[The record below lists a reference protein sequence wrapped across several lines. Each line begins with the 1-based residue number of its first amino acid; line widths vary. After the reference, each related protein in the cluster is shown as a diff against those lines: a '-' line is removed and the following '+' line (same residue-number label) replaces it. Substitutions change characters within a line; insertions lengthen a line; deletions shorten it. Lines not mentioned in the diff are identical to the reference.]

1 MTDVQS
7 LFCMPSIFHSAKM
20 AADGAASPAGFAEQ
34 ELIKQLVD
42 SGNELLQNPPASKEE
57 LLGKLERLGLLLS
70 NVYQEPSGSFHEA
83 LQPSIKALFADG
95 LLQHADLEVQ
105 TSTTYCMSEILRI
118 TAPDQPCDDKS
129 IEEFFQLAI
138 MAFRKLANVED
149 RCYSKAASILQ
160 TFAKYRLCVLMLD
173 LELDA
178 LILEMFQLFLN
189 SICPDNADALL
200 PFMEAIMTMIIE
212 DSEEISTDLLSILL
226 TSAKKENQNPLNV
239 CYVLGERVFR
249 NSNVKLQQYIPGAV
263 KSLGINVNDY
273 AEIVELTWREAIKSE
288 NLDKKELAP
297 NSASPRDVG
306 TAQKL
311 SSSDCPRETPSSD
324 LAKVSG
330 QDASCNTQFRS
341 DQVNQNDIDVRNNP
355 SHENRTSAFAA
366 QKSLS
371 PPTRRR
377 GRKPNSL
384 MKPEEG
390 YDHTWINVE
399 GKSDKTPCQGKESKK
414 RIGRPRKH
422 LVSKGSHFTSSQSLN
437 TIEDFQTR
445 ERRAEEEI
453 KPSDGEQL
461 MPVSD
466 SLKRAEEEN
475 KPSDGGFRSA
485 STKKRSNNGE
495 TSKKRKR
502 KCSPSEKAARKQAEK
517 LVGSRIKVWWPIDQ
531 TFYEGSIASFDYFE
545 KKHKVNYDDGDVEDL
560 DLSIERWELIRD
572 VKSAVDEQETVAGG
586 ANLSEIKL
594 DHVTNSDRSARST
607 CKARDGAELPVVKP
621 EVEQRKVSRSNSAP
635 STSERAQDASVEL
648 PVVKQEVEKRKVIR
662 IKPTHQRVRNAAAE
676 LPVGEEGEKPKNKR
690 RRTKKATPRFPV
702 LDSEKVNVKGYQVK
716 ASAAPILEEIFEKH
730 GDIAANCPYPSRGFR
745 ASVFEVICDVIRELR
760 TNDWGTIVS
769 MVGQMRTEVSDTA
782 AAAHLEVSWL
792 KQILDDISTEDD
804 GQLASVIRN
813 TALVSK
819 AARKDLT
826 QRKAE
831 LVIAERSYEEAKRQL
846 ERAEQSKRTAE
857 RAVEVLESVKKKAQN
872 DMELNFNK
880 RNDLQNRFF
889 TLQ

>member
-1 MTDVQS
+1 MFNV
-7 LFCMPSIFHSAKM
+7 
-20 AADGAASPAGFAEQ
+20 
-34 ELIKQLVD
+34 LI
-42 SGNELLQNPPASKEE
+42 
-57 LLGKLERLGLLLS
+57 
-70 NVYQEPSGSFHEA
+70 
-83 LQPSIKALFADG
+83 
-95 LLQHADLEVQ
+95 
-105 TSTTYCMSEILRI
+105 
-118 TAPDQPCDDKS
+118 
-129 IEEFFQLAI
+129 
-138 MAFRKLANVED
+138 
-149 RCYSKAASILQ
+149 
-160 TFAKYRLCVLMLD
+160 
-173 LELDA
+173 
-178 LILEMFQLFLN
+178 
-189 SICPDNADALL
+189 
-200 PFMEAIMTMIIE
+200 
-212 DSEEISTDLLSILL
+212 
-226 TSAKKENQNPLNV
+226 
-239 CYVLGERVFR
+239 
-249 NSNVKLQQYIPGAV
+249 
-263 KSLGINVNDY
+263 
-273 AEIVELTWREAIKSE
+273 
-288 NLDKKELAP
+288 
-297 NSASPRDVG
+297 
-306 TAQKL
+306 
-311 SSSDCPRETPSSD
+311 DCPRETPSSD

-330 QDASCNTQFRS
+330 QDASCNTQLCS

-366 QKSLS
+366 QNQTS
-371 PPTRRR
+371 PPTTRR
-377 GRKPNSL
+377 GHKPNSL

-390 YDHTWINVE
+390 YDHTWISVE

-414 RIGRPRKH
+414 RTIRPRKH
-422 LVSKGSHFTSSQSLN
+422 LVSKGSHFTSGMSEADILKPTASQSLN

-461 MPVSD
+461 MPVLD

-485 STKKRSNNGE
+485 STKKRSNSGE

-531 TFYEGSIASFDYFE
+531 TFYEGGIASFDYFE

-572 VKSAVDEQETVAGG
+572 VKSAVDEQETVAGVVD
-586 ANLSEIKL
+586 LSEIKL
-594 DHVTNSDRSARST
+594 GHVTNSDRSARST
-607 CKARDGAELPVVKP
+607 CKARDGAELPVLKQ

-648 PVVKQEVEKRKVIR
+648 PVVKQEVEKRKFIR
-662 IKPTHQRVRNAAAE
+662 IKPANTSK
-676 LPVGEEGEKPKNKR
+676 GEEGEKPKNKR

-702 LDSEKVNVKGYQVK
+702 LDSEKVNVNGYQVK

-730 GDIAANCPYPSRGFR
+730 GDIAAKYPYPSRGFR
-745 ASVFEVICDVIRELR
+745 ASVFEVICDVIRQLR
-760 TNDWGTIVS
+760 TNDWGIIVS

-792 KQILDDISTEDD
+792 KQILDDILTEGD

-813 TALVSK
+813 TSLVSK

-831 LVIAERSYEEAKRQL
+831 LVIVERSYEEAKRQP

-880 RNDLQNRFF
+880 RNDLQNS
-889 TLQ
+889 LQTFEGFRVRENNGIVRVHCEDSGKELFAEKSQRCCSEPSH